1 MASLK
6 ERIVLATSSVVA
18 AIALVGVFAFG
29 VTKSYRNQANANTK
43 AAMLTLNEVPTSLP
57 EQKVSPV
64 ELSNTFRQVAK
75 LMRPAVVNI
84 STVQKVTASRNGRGG
99 FPFDFPGLEPDPGQG
114 GAPQEFK
121 QRGNGSGVIVS
132 ADGYILTNNHVV
144 GKANSIE
151 VKLADGR
158 KFKGKVVGTDQL
170 TDLAVVKIDANNL
183 QAASLGDSEGMEQGD
198 WVVAVGSP
206 FGLEQTLTAGI
217 VSAKGRYVSNNFSNY
232 IQTDASINPGNSG
245 GPLVNM
251 RGQVIGINTLI
262 FTETGANQGIGFAVP
277 SNLARNVY
285 NQLVAKGKVVRG
297 YLGVSITEL
306 APEQAKALGFSTTE
320 GAFVNDVSPNTPAA
334 KAGIKSGDLIISF
347 DGKPVKDQYA
357 LTSVVAET
365 PVGKRVEVKFIR
377 EGKVQTIAIETAER
391 NIDNAS
397 NNERVPLDGLAPE
410 ENQRVN
416 SEKLGFS
423 ASSLSAEQLAALKI
437 KSGVV
442 VERVSPSGLAAE
454 AGLRPNDVIHQ
465 INRQAIKSVA
475 DLNAITRSLKEG
487 DVVVIQV
494 ERNGTLSFFTITLE

>member
-1 MASLK
+1 MASVK
-6 ERIVLATSSVVA
+6 ERIVLASSSVVA
-18 AIALVGVFAFG
+18 AIALVGVLAFG
-29 VTKSYRNQANANTK
+29 ITKNYRNQATASTK
-43 AAMLTLNEVPTSLP
+43 AALLALPSETPATLPE

-75 LMRPAVVNI
+75 LMRPTVVNI
-84 STVQKVTASRNGRGG
+84 STVQKVVASRNGRGG
-99 FPFDFPGLEPDPGQG
+99 FPFPGFEFEPEQG
-114 GAPQEFK
+114 PQK
-121 QRGNGSGVIVS
+121 QRGNGSGVVVS

-144 GKANSIE
+144 GKADSIE

-158 KFKGKVVGTDQL
+158 KFKGKVVGIDQL
-170 TDLAVVKIDANNL
+170 TDLAVVKIEANNL
-183 QAASLGDSEGMEQGD
+183 QAASLGDSEKMEQGD

-217 VSAKGRYVSNNFSNY
+217 VSAKGRYVNNNFSNY

-285 NQLVAKGKVVRG
+285 NQLISQGKVVRG
-297 YLGVSITEL
+297 YLGVVITEMT
-306 APEQAKALGFSTTE
+306 PEQAKVWGISTTE
-320 GAFVNDVSPNTPAA
+320 GALVNDVSADAPAA
-334 KAGIKSGDLIISF
+334 KAGIRSGDLIISF
-347 DGKPVKDQYA
+347 DGKPVKDQYE
-357 LTSVVAET
+357 LTSIVAET

-377 EGKVQTIAIETAER
+377 EGKLQSLFLETAER
-391 NIDNAS
+391 NIDTA
-397 NNERVPLDGLAPE
+397 NNESVPLDGLEPE
-410 ENQRVN
+410 EKRQVN

-423 ASSLSAEQLAALKI
+423 ASSLNEEQIAKLKI

-442 VERVSPSGLAAE
+442 IERVSPSGLAAE
-454 AGLRPNDVIHQ
+454 AGLRPGDVIHQ
-465 INRQAIKSVA
+465 VNRQPIKSLA
-475 DLNAITRSLKEG
+475 DLNTITASLKTG

-494 ERNGTLSFFTITLE
+494 ERRNTLSFITITLE